1 MHENAMHDGL
11 TGLLNHKAFMDR
23 FNEEISRAK
32 RHQHSI
38 VLAIL
43 DLDSFK
49 LINDTYGHL
58 YGDYVIREVANII
71 KERVRNIDI
80 VGRYG
85 GEEYAILLINTDI
98 DKIIPV
104 AQRIIDAI
112 ANFSFSM
119 KNVDVRITT
128 SCGLAEY
135 PKDTDQ
141 VNELIIKADA
151 AMYKAK
157 SKGGNL
163 VSKYSVIG
171 SRTNGM
177 ETTT

>member
-1 MHENAMHDGL
+1 
-11 TGLLNHKAFMDR
+11 MDR

-38 VLAIL
+38 VLSIL
-43 DLDSFK
+43 DLDKFK
-49 LINDTYGHL
+49 RINDTFGHL

-112 ANFSFSM
+112 ANFSFSL
-119 KNVDVRITT
+119 KNVDVRITI

-135 PKDTDQ
+135 PKDADQ
-141 VNELIIKADA
+141 VNELIVKADE

-157 SKGGNL
+157 SRGGNL
-163 VSKYSVIG
+163 VTKYSDIG
-171 SRTNGM
+171 SRINGM